1 MYWAI
6 SVRPLIPTPPR
17 RRRRNCATN
26 CVTRVLQEARIPALW
41 AYPGGAMVEGTG
53 FEPVYAKRS
62 DLQSDG
68 FNHSPTPPLQR
79 RLGRKRSAI
88 ARRRGGLWWADDSVS
103 TPLCQTTPDFQAKFA
118 AKMPGMCKKLR
129 DHPDPFPQG
138 VAFNGELALM
148 PVASVTDRAGI
159 AQW

>member
-1 MYWAI
+1 MI
-6 SVRPLIPTPPR
+6 
-17 RRRRNCATN
+17 
-26 CVTRVLQEARIPALW
+26 
-41 AYPGGAMVEGTG
+41 GEGRWWRGLDSNQCTLSG
-53 FEPVYAKRS
+53 QIYS
-62 DLQSDG
+62 LMDL
-68 FNHSPTPPLQR
+68 TTLPPLHYNVAWV
-79 RLGRKRSAI
+79 GKRSAV